1 MLTRLFIAALALAAA
16 STVSAQS
23 PFSCPMASAQLG
35 NAVGMC
41 NVLPSTV
48 CVVSGTEENA
58 YVTEGLQLTYCPSSN
73 QVCSFP
79 EDSLDGGPSGS
90 AGAASLAYGN
100 SGYLYDVHGGGSAA
114 EYSLY
119 QSTPFTATTITPNTF
134 AYDGVSKI
142 MLNLVVALDDHV
154 SPTVV
159 NRTYTQTNGYTF
171 QLVGNGQTGATN
183 TGITFNTN
191 IPASATGSNPVG
203 VTYTQTAP
211 VSTLTVSNVCTATI
225 VGDPQFVGLRGQSF
239 QVHGVDG
246 GIYNLVSSAR
256 TQVNAQFVFL
266 SEGECPVVDGVKA
279 TNCWSHP
286 GSYLGAVSVQQVMA
300 DGSVEKLVL
309 TAGSA
314 KQGFASLELNGKAL
328 KVGDSFAKD
337 VFSVS
342 YDSTHLISVKTEQ
355 FSFTF
360 DNSDMFINQ
369 AVGASVPLSKI
380 NAHGL
385 LGQTSDAKI
394 YSTPLR
400 YIAGEVDD
408 YLVSSSDMFGSD
420 FMYNKF
426 SASS

>member
-1 MLTRLFIAALALAAA
+1 L
-16 STVSAQS
+16 
-23 PFSCPMASAQLG
+23 
-35 NAVGMC
+35 
-41 NVLPSTV
+41 
-48 CVVSGTEENA
+48 
-58 YVTEGLQLTYCPSSN
+58 
-73 QVCSFP
+73 
-79 EDSLDGGPSGS
+79 
-90 AGAASLAYGN
+90 
-100 SGYLYDVHGGGSAA
+100 
-114 EYSLY
+114 
-119 QSTPFTATTITPNTF
+119 
-134 AYDGVSKI
+134 
-142 MLNLVVALDDHV
+142 
-154 SPTVV
+154 
-159 NRTYTQTNGYTF
+159 
-171 QLVGNGQTGATN
+171 
-183 TGITFNTN
+183 
-191 IPASATGSNPVG
+191 
-203 VTYTQTAP
+203 
-211 VSTLTVSNVCTATI
+211 
-225 VGDPQFVGLRGQSF
+225 
-239 QVHGVDG
+239 
-246 GIYNLVSSAR
+246 
-256 TQVNAQFVFL
+256 
-266 SEGECPVVDGVKA
+266 
-279 TNCWSHP
+279 
-286 GSYLGAVSVQQVMA
+286 A